1 VGSLDDEVGRD
12 AMTIAA
18 RGSGDV
24 ATAGSESPP
33 GRQEFTLAGV
43 AEADREE
50 LWERIVS
57 ATHVGMSLRFA
68 ADRPRRPFHGAVRRR
83 AIGDLALVDAECDPC
98 GGVRGRSR
106 IAGSDDDLVAVMVTR
121 SGGEFLA
128 RDDVQADLRPGG
140 LLIWESHRPA
150 RFAVRGRFAKRTLI
164 ARRTALDEVLGRG
177 WSVGAR
183 LPSPSSAAAV
193 LLVRYLDVLAS
204 ADPLPPAVAGPAR
217 NAALELFAGLI
228 RSGADAPAPAPA
240 PALRSAMEAWID
252 RNLHGEITPAAIAAA
267 HGVSVR
273 TVYRAFEP
281 TGDTVGALVRTRRLA
296 RARSELSA
304 GGAPISMI
312 ARRWGFADSSHFS
325 RAFKAYYGCSPT
337 DYRAGALGS

>member
-1 VGSLDDEVGRD
+1 
-12 AMTIAA
+12 MTITA
-18 RGSGDV
+18 RGAGDV
-24 ATAGSESPP
+24 ATSPGP
-33 GRQEFTLAGV
+33 FEPPAGRQEFTLAGV
-43 AEADREE
+43 AESDREE

-57 ATHVGMSLRFA
+57 DTHVGMSLRFA
-68 ADRPRRPFHGAVRRR
+68 ADRPPRPFHGVVRRR

-98 GGVRGRSR
+98 GGMRGRSR

-128 RDDVQADLRPGG
+128 RGDVQADLRPGS

-177 WSVGAR
+177 WSVGTG
-183 LPSPSSAAAV
+183 LPSPSSAAAL

-228 RSGADAPAPAPA
+228 RSGTDVPSPAPT

-252 RNLHGEITPAAIAAA
+252 GNLHTEITPARIAAA

-296 RARSELSA
+296 RARRELSA
-304 GGAPISMI
+304 GGAPISLI
-312 ARRWGFADSSHFS
+312 AARWGFADSSHFS

-337 DYRAGALGS
+337 DYRAGALGRP